1 MDFVG
6 LAILAIFVALI
17 VWTFAGTGSNGQRN
31 RSTPDGDQA

>member
-17 VWTFAGTGSNGQRN
+17 VWTFAGTGSDDRRN
-31 RSTPDGDQA
+31 RSMPGGDQP